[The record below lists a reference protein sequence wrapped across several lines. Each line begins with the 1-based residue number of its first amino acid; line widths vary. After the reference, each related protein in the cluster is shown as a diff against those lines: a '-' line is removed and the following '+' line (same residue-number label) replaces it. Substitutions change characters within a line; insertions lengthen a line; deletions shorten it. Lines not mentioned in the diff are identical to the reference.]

1 MENESNENLN
11 DVLITSEPDINQERK
26 YQQSLE
32 DQLVI
37 RGTPSVKNGNERW
50 ISDYESIAPDS
61 WRGQS
66 KMNVPIPDSEKG
78 FFELFFTDE
87 IEELIYFSI
96 KKETFGKYKTSET
109 KDTVGN

>member
-1 MENESNENLN
+1 
-11 DVLITSEPDINQERK
+11 
-26 YQQSLE
+26 
-32 DQLVI
+32 
-37 RGTPSVKNGNERW
+37 
-50 ISDYESIAPDS
+50 
-61 WRGQS
+61 
-66 KMNVPIPDSEKG
+66 MNVPIPDSEKG